1 MCESD
6 SRTRRDITPIVM
18 PDIAI
23 ARTCASKSAVKR
35 EFGRTSYGIRTVGG
49 CSYSFVK
56 LESA

>member
-49 CSYSFVK
+49 VF
-56 LESA
+56 L